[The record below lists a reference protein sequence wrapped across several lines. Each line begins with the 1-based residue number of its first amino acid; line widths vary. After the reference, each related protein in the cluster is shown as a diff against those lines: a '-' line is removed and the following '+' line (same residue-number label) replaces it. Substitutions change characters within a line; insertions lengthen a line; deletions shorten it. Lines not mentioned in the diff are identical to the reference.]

1 MAGTVYF
8 SDALRV
14 LFRQLP
20 IVLIGMITVVACAVL
35 AFEVVPT
42 NYQANG
48 QVLLLPPSDPIPE
61 GDPVNPYLNLPGSLT
76 LTASLLAGAVTTPDS
91 QRDMVQSGFPSAYA
105 ASVVPQTGPLIM
117 VTVEDSDPAAALATR
132 DEVLRRLAGELDTIQ
147 VTEAVPPN
155 QMIVARDFGVSQ
167 EAEVLAGSRLR
178 AMAVI
183 VALGTVL
190 TLLAAF
196 AADRWRT
203 RRATR
208 RARVATTGTDG
219 QPSPYNSESEA
230 DDPVS
235 NVEDDGWVDND
246 ALTVEDL
253 MNGDPADDTPPLAEE
268 SLASEAETDL
278 LTKSAEIGQ

>member
-1 MAGTVYF
+1 MYF

-20 IVLIGMITVVACAVL
+20 IVLFGMILVIACAVI

-42 NYQANG
+42 NYQASG

-76 LTASLLAGAVTTPDS
+76 LTASLLAGTVTTPDT
-91 QRDMVQSGFPSAYA
+91 QRDMVQSGFPSEYA
-105 ASVVPQTGPLIM
+105 ASVVPQTGPLII

-147 VTEAVPPN
+147 STESVPAN
-155 QMIVARDFGVSQ
+155 QMIVARNFGVTQ

-190 TLLAAF
+190 TLMTAF
-196 AADRWRT
+196 AVDRWRT

-208 RARVATTGTDG
+208 RVRHAATETHDE
-219 QPSPYNSESEA
+219 SSSVESESSA
-230 DDPVS
+230 DDDRWV
-235 NVEDDGWVDND
+235 VDDELSIEHLVTD
-246 ALTVEDL
+246 AS
-253 MNGDPADDTPPLAEE
+253 ADDISSPAE
-268 SLASEAETDL
+268 ARAETGL